1 MTYFFSQSYPDIRAK
16 LKKLER
22 GPLTPQ
28 TEVLALAFKVYHG
41 RDEKVHKQ
49 KYHMLAKTVRQ
60 PQPLPWTPGLLR
72 LRDHQVPA
80 TNVVNKVIGQKP
92 ALTFSRQGGHA
103 LGASKR
109 DIGLSIALMLHRT
122 EGHHPQI
129 TLLA

>member
-1 MTYFFSQSYPDIRAK
+1 M
-16 LKKLER
+16 
-22 GPLTPQ
+22 
-28 TEVLALAFKVYHG
+28 LAFKVYHG
-41 RDEKVHKQ
+41 RDEKVQKQ
-49 KYHMLAKTVRQ
+49 KNTICWQRLSNQ
-60 PQPLPWTPGLLR
+60 PQPLPWIYGLLR

-122 EGHHPQI
+122 EGHHSQR
-129 TLLA
+129 TLQLIS

>member
-1 MTYFFSQSYPDIRAK
+1 MGEMRKSTNKNTICWQRLSD
-16 LKKLER
+16 
-22 GPLTPQ
+22 
-28 TEVLALAFKVYHG
+28 
-41 RDEKVHKQ
+41 
-49 KYHMLAKTVRQ
+49 Q

-92 ALTFSRQGGHA
+92 ALTSTSQGGHA
-103 LGASKR
+103 LGAIKR

-129 TLLA
+129 TLQLIS